1 MDHQERVMKT
11 STSGG
16 AFAEALQE
24 QWTNFWE
31 ARSTREKTL
40 LTWGGA
46 VLAVAIGYSVLW
58 QPAADGRAKL
68 RESLPALQ
76 RELSLMTAQADEA
89 RALSG
94 AAASVAPGGQALK
107 DALTAS
113 LADHGMP
120 GAQVQ
125 MIGTAAQ
132 VQMKNAS
139 FPVWTGWLDDVR
151 KQFKVQVVEAHI
163 TALKADGQVDLTA
176 SLQPANAR

>member
-1 MDHQERVMKT
+1 MDDQERIVKT
-11 STSGG
+11 SDSNG
-16 AFAEALQE
+16 AWAQALSE
-24 QWTNFWE
+24 QWSNFWE
-31 ARSTREKTL
+31 ARTAREQVL

-46 VLAVAIGYSVLW
+46 LLAVAIGYSVLW
-58 QPAADGRAKL
+58 QPAADGRARL

-76 RELSLMTAQADEA
+76 RGLAQMTAQADEA
-89 RALSG
+89 RALAG
-94 AAASVAPGGQALK
+94 AAASVAPDGQALK

-113 LADHGMP
+113 LSDHGMP

-125 MIGTAAQ
+125 LIGTTAQ

-139 FPVWTGWLDDVR
+139 FPAWSAWLDDVR
-151 KQFKVQVVEAHI
+151 KQYKVQVVEAHI

>member
-1 MDHQERVMKT
+1 MDDQERIVKT
-11 STSGG
+11 SASSAWTQ
-16 AFAEALQE
+16 ALSD
-24 QWTNFWE
+24 QWSEFWE
-31 ARSTREKTL
+31 ARTAREKVL

-58 QPAADGRAKL
+58 QPAADGRARL
-68 RESLPALQ
+68 RESLPAMQ
-76 RELSLMTAQADEA
+76 RQLAQMTAQADEA
-89 RALSG
+89 RALAG

-113 LADHGMP
+113 LSDHGMP

-125 MIGTAAQ
+125 LIGTAAQ

-139 FPVWTGWLDDVR
+139 FPAWSAWLDDVR
-151 KQFKVQVVEAHI
+151 KQYKVQVVEAHI